1 MKVLFPSQVHFGQ
14 VRMRLFILFGS
25 GTIVALA
32 VTAIAAGMQKYGA
45 ENTPRAFGWLLPCCI
60 PTMTLLV
67 GSYVADM
74 GSSPQAKPRV
84 VPGELANVTQV
95 LAFVYVTFWMCTVL
109 AQDGMKMGP
118 LAWLQLSHLW
128 LGPLQGL
135 VDAPLGALFMKRV
148 VAQAAGTGVQVPG
161 GRGGGGTAVVA
172 RADGGGAGVI
182 ALHQADE
189 RDDG

>member
-1 MKVLFPSQVHFGQ
+1 
-14 VRMRLFILFGS
+14 MRLFVLFGS
-25 GTIVALA
+25 GTVVALA
-32 VTAIAAGMQKYGA
+32 VTAIAAGMEKYGA
-45 ENTPRAFGWLLPCCI
+45 ANTPRAFGWLLPCCI

-74 GSSPQAKPRV
+74 GNPPHAKPRV

-95 LAFVYVTFWMCTVL
+95 LALVYVAFWMSTVL
-109 AQDGMKMGP
+109 AQDWMKMGP

-148 VAQAAGTGVQVPG
+148 VAPAGALPNAP
-161 GRGGGGTAVVA
+161 GGGGGAAVVLH
-172 RADGGGAGVI
+172 RDGPGAGV
-182 ALHQADE
+182 AAVHQADE
-189 RDDG
+189 DDGAG